1 MKKPLLFAGV
11 LALMSVPLVA
21 LALETSD
28 PLEIE
33 IQVSPATLVL
43 DAPQVWVTIHADVK
57 YSDVN
62 TVPGVYLVVDGESI
76 PAKSVFADDR
86 GDLVAKFDKD
96 DVESLL
102 EDSVNYATATVTLV
116 CTLLEDGTICSGSQQ
131 VTIRRWTAP
140 SKK

>member
-1 MKKPLLFAGV
+1 MKKPVLIAGV

-21 LALETSD
+21 YALE
-28 PLEIE
+28 IA

-43 DAPQVWVTIHADVK
+43 DAPQVWVTIHADVNFALVDTD
-57 YSDVN
+57 SEV
-62 TVPGVYLVVDGESI
+62 TLVVSDASI
-76 PAKSVFADDR
+76 AATSIFADDR

-96 DVESLL
+96 AVESLL
-102 EDSVNYATATVTLV
+102 EASVNYATATITLE
-116 CTLLEDGTICSGSQQ
+116 CALDDGTFCSGSQQ